1 MTQNKEKKISEEQIQ
16 KAYQN
21 VFGTDTGKL
30 VYNDLCYR
38 CFKYTTTAGLTHRDQ
53 ILINEGRRQVLLH
66 IESKLKPENKGETDV
81 LR

>member
-21 VFGTDTGKL
+21 VFGTDTGEL

-38 CFKYTTTAGLTHRDQ
+38 CFKYTSTAALTNNQ
-53 ILINEGRRQVLLH
+53 TLINEGRRQVLLH
-66 IESKLKPENKGETDV
+66 IESQLKPTTKE
-81 LR
+81 